1 MSSALSAALFV
12 LIAGLVVAVQSP
24 LFAVLSSR
32 LGLLGSALVV
42 NLGGT
47 IVSGVLLVIL
57 GGGTFGKW
65 ASVPWYAWCSGA
77 LGVIVISSVGFAV
90 PRIGA
95 VGTSVGIIVGQLIL
109 AALIDHFGWF
119 GVTVRALDWV
129 RIAGLVLLLLGAWLV
144 IRPAA

>member
-1 MSSALSAALFV
+1 MSSALSAAVFV
-12 LIAGLVVAVQSP
+12 LVAGLVVAVQSP
-24 LFAVLSSR
+24 LFAVLSNR

-57 GGGTFGKW
+57 GGTTFGKW
-65 ASVPWYAWCSGA
+65 ASVPWYAWISGA
-77 LGVIVISSVGFAV
+77 LGVLVISSVGFAV
-90 PRIGA
+90 PKIGA
-95 VGTSVGIIVGQLIL
+95 VGTSVGIIVGQLVL

-119 GVTVRALDWV
+119 GVQVRALDWV
-129 RIAGLVLLLLGAWLV
+129 RIAGFVLLLLGAWLV

>member
-1 MSSALSAALFV
+1 MSSSLSAALFV
-12 LIAGLVVAVQSP
+12 LVAGLVVAVQSP
-24 LFAVLSSR
+24 LFAVISSR

-47 IVSGVLLVIL
+47 LVSGVLLVIL
-57 GGGTFGKW
+57 GGGTFGRW
-65 ASVPWYAWCSGA
+65 ASVPWYAWFSGA
-77 LGVIVISSVGFAV
+77 LGVFVISSVGFAV

-119 GVTVRALDWV
+119 GVQIRAMDWV
-129 RIAGLVLLLLGAWLV
+129 RIAGFVLLLAGAWLV